1 MDSRL
6 VWMTLERGHLQ
17 DTPESLPLT
26 VPFPPLHGQCCMH
39 SHHHKIT
46 SKQ

>member
-6 VWMTLERGHLQ
+6 VWMTLERGRLRE
-17 DTPESLPLT
+17 TPQSLPLT
-26 VPFPPLHGQCCMH
+26 VPFPPLHREHCTH